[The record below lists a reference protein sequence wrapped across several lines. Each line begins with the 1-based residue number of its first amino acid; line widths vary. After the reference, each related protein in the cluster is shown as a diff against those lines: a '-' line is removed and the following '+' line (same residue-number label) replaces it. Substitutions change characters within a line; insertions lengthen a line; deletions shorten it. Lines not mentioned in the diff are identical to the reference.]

1 MLIRWLHQKTA
12 DLGLDC
18 FLERIYLDSRGQ
30 NRVSVHYLLNQ
41 GMDFDQTYIDTLLG
55 GGEELIRSWWPW
67 HNFLKVTLALWNV
80 QNRVSMRYILNQL
93 MDFDQTCIES
103 LLESWEEFI
112 RFWWPWHSFQCHPI
126 STHYLPNQ
134 WYNINQTCIDIF
146 FGYIQVHT
154 STFKFGPK

>member
-55 GGEELIRSWWPW
+55 GGEELIRSW
-67 HNFLKVTLALWNV
+67 
-80 QNRVSMRYILNQL
+80 
-93 MDFDQTCIES
+93 
-103 LLESWEEFI
+103 
-112 RFWWPWHSFQCHPI
+112 
-126 STHYLPNQ
+126 
-134 WYNINQTCIDIF
+134 
-146 FGYIQVHT
+146 
-154 STFKFGPK
+154 